1 MLFLLEGV
9 CYHEFSLALVPQWE
23 MIMQWQLKDQVR
35 KYTVLAV
42 DDDPNNLSVVGGL
55 LQSLYDV
62 KVATSGQRALELAS
76 KAPLPDLILLDIMM
90 PNMDGHAVLA
100 ALKSD
105 RLTRDIPVI
114 FLTAMDA
121 SSDEELGLKHG
132 AVDYITKPLNP
143 AILLARVQTQLELK
157 RARDQLADRNSWLE
171 AEVARRMADN
181 EAIQDASIRALARLA
196 EIRDPETGNHILR
209 TSRYVVA
216 LAQILRQDPDFAGQL
231 TDKLIV
237 MLGKSAPLHDIG
249 KVGIPD
255 HILGKPEKLNEEEWE
270 VMKTHAA
277 LGAQAIQSAEK
288 DTERPVEFLAIAKT
302 IARWHHENWDGSG
315 YPDGLVNDDIPLPAQ
330 LMKLADVFDALISRR
345 VYKDAYEPHVVRQIM
360 AEGRGKLFS
369 PALFDHFDAHFD
381 EFVAIAE
388 HLRDYPREGV
398 TSNMTNISRPR

>member
-1 MLFLLEGV
+1 
-9 CYHEFSLALVPQWE
+9 
-23 MIMQWQLKDQVR
+23 MQLQPKDQAR
-35 KYTVLAV
+35 KPTVLAV

-55 LQSLYDV
+55 LQPVYEV
-62 KVATSGQRALELAS
+62 KVATSGQRALELAR

-121 SSDEELGLKHG
+121 SSDEELGLKQG
-132 AVDYITKPLNP
+132 AVDYITKPLHP
-143 AILLARVQTQLELK
+143 EVLLARVRTQLELK
-157 RARDQLADRNSWLE
+157 QVRDQLADRNVWLE

-209 TSRYVVA
+209 TSQYVVT
-216 LAQILRQDPDFAGQL
+216 LARLLQKDPQFAEQL
-231 TDKLIV
+231 TDRLIV
-237 MLGKSAPLHDIG
+237 TLGKSAPLHDIG

-255 HILGKPEKLNEEEWE
+255 HILHKPGKLTDEEWT

-277 LGAQAIQSAEK
+277 LGAQAIERAEK
-288 DTERPVEFLAIAKT
+288 DTEHSVEFLTVAKT

-315 YPDGLVNDDIPLPAQ
+315 YPDGLVHDAIPLPAQ
-330 LMKLADVFDALISRR
+330 LMKLADVFDALITRR
-345 VYKDAYEPHVVRQIM
+345 VYKEAYAPQLVRDIM
-360 AEGRGKLFS
+360 KEGRGTLFS
-369 PALFDHFDAHFD
+369 PVLFDHFDAHF
-381 EFVAIAE
+381 EAFVAIAE
-388 HLRDYPREGV
+388 HLRDDPNEMS
-398 TSNMTNISRPR
+398 TPNTASTPT

>member
-1 MLFLLEGV
+1 MLSQPKDL
-9 CYHEFSLALVPQWE
+9 P
-23 MIMQWQLKDQVR
+23 LKP
-35 KYTVLAV
+35 TVLAV

-55 LQSLYDV
+55 LQPTYEV

-90 PNMDGHAVLA
+90 PNMDGYAVLT

-121 SSDEELGLKHG
+121 SHDEELGLTQG
-132 AVDYITKPLNP
+132 AVDYITKPLHP
-143 AILLARVQTQLELK
+143 EVLLARVRTQLELK
-157 RARDQLADRNSWLE
+157 HARDQLTDRNVWLE

-209 TSRYVVA
+209 TSQYVVT
-216 LAQILRQDPDFAGQL
+216 LARLLQKDPKFAEQL
-231 TDKLIV
+231 TDRLIV
-237 MLGKSAPLHDIG
+237 TLGKSAPLHDIG

-255 HILGKPEKLNEEEWE
+255 HILHKPGKLTDEEWT

-277 LGAQAIQSAEK
+277 LGAQAIERAEK
-288 DTERPVEFLAIAKT
+288 DTEHPVEFLTVAKT

-315 YPDGLVNDDIPLPAQ
+315 YPDGLVHDAIPLPAQ
-330 LMKLADVFDALISRR
+330 LMKLADVFDALITRR
-345 VYKDAYEPHVVRQIM
+345 VYKEAFAPQVVRDIM
-360 AEGRGKLFS
+360 NEGRGTLFS
-369 PALFDHFDAHFD
+369 PALFDHFDAHF
-381 EFVAIAE
+381 EAFVAIAE
-388 HLRDYPREGV
+388 HLRDDPNEV
-398 TSNMTNISRPR
+398 TAPNATSTPT

>member
-1 MLFLLEGV
+1 
-9 CYHEFSLALVPQWE
+9 
-23 MIMQWQLKDQVR
+23 MQWQPKDQIR
-35 KYTVLAV
+35 KPTVLAV

-55 LQSLYDV
+55 LQPIYDV

-90 PNMDGHAVLA
+90 PIMDGHAVLA

-105 RLTRDIPVI
+105 HLTREIPVI

-121 SSDEELGLKHG
+121 SSDEELGLKQG

-143 AILLARVQTQLELK
+143 EILLARVRTQLELK
-157 RARDQLADRNSWLE
+157 QARDQLADRNAWLE

-209 TSRYVVA
+209 TSQYVVT
-216 LAQILRQDPDFAGQL
+216 LAQILQKSPPFSSQL
-231 TDKLIV
+231 TDRFIV

-255 HILGKPEKLNEEEWE
+255 QILRKPGKLNDEEWE

-277 LGAQAIQSAEK
+277 LGAQAIESAEK
-288 DTERPVEFLAIAKT
+288 DTERPVEFLAIAKV

-315 YPDGLVNDDIPLPAQ
+315 YPDGLVQDAIPLPAQ
-330 LMKLADVFDALISRR
+330 LMKLADVFDALITRR
-345 VYKDAYEPHVVRQIM
+345 VYKGAYEPQAVRQIM
-360 AEGRGKLFS
+360 AEGRGTLFS
-369 PALFDHFDAHFD
+369 PVLFDHFDAHFD
-381 EFVAIAE
+381 QFVAIAE
-388 HLRDYPREGV
+388 RLRDEPDESTASSTASVSDR
-398 TSNMTNISRPR
+398 

>member
-1 MLFLLEGV
+1 
-9 CYHEFSLALVPQWE
+9 
-23 MIMQWQLKDQVR
+23 MQWQPKDQVR
-35 KYTVLAV
+35 KPMVLAV

-55 LQSLYDV
+55 LQPIYEV
-62 KVATSGQRALELAS
+62 RVATSGQRALELVS

-90 PNMDGHAVLA
+90 PNMNGHAVLA

-105 RLTRDIPVI
+105 RLTREIPVI

-121 SSDEELGLKHG
+121 SRDEELGLKQG

-143 AILLARVQTQLELK
+143 DILLARVRTQIELK
-157 RARDQLADRNSWLE
+157 HARDQLADRNAWLE
-171 AEVARRMADN
+171 TEVARRMADN

-209 TSRYVVA
+209 TSQYVVT
-216 LAQILRQDPDFAGQL
+216 LAKLLLKDARFSGQL

-255 HILGKPEKLNEEEWE
+255 HILRKPGKLNDEEWA

-277 LGAQAIQSAEK
+277 LGAQAIQRAEK
-288 DTERPVEFLAIAKT
+288 DTEHPVEFLAVAKI

-315 YPDGLVNDDIPLPAQ
+315 YPDGLVNDAIPLPAQ
-330 LMKLADVFDALISRR
+330 LMKLADVFDALITRR
-345 VYKDAYEPHVVRQIM
+345 VYKEAFAPKVVRQIM
-360 AEGRGKLFS
+360 TDGRGTLFS

-388 HLRDYPREGV
+388 RLRDDPSE
-398 TSNMTNISRPR
+398 ISASGSANA